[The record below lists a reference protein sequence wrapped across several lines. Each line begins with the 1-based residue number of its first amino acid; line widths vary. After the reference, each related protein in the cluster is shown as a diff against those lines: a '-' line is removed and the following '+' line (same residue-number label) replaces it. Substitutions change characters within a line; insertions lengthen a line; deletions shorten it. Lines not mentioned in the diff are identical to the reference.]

1 MLVSTTCRMSS
12 KFWSK
17 KAFPRPRPA
26 LASSASTGPA
36 FRRDIEH
43 VEAFDRGEIGFD
55 RVHPH
60 ASRTEI
66 VRRIGDGRF
75 VGDDQKVE
83 AILGTLPGELV
94 SDAAR
99 GAGDDCEGTAV

>member
-1 MLVSTTCRMSS
+1 VPDVIEILVEEGL
-12 KFWSK
+12 
-17 KAFPRPRPA
+17 AQ
-26 LASSASTGPA
+26 ASSGIGQLRLDRPPS
-36 FRRDIEH
+36 RRDIEL
-43 VEAFDRGEIGFD
+43 VDTFDRGEISLNG
-55 RVHPH
+55 VHLY
-60 ASRTEI
+60 AQRTEI